1 MDFKSLRSD
10 KLKLT
15 QEEFAN
21 LYGISIQEVQEL
33 DKTGKPDMD
42 LIVKIATKSGLD
54 FNTILSYEKPRVKP
68 ISAKDTWEKT
78 NFTKKS
84 LSGYLNSALEQ
95 MDIPDDMQKNYID
108 DLEIGIMSKFVKPT
122 VAIVGRSD
130 TGKSTLINSLIG
142 AEKMPAKWTPT
153 TSTAVYVKHIK
164 DRPAFIHDE
173 AWIFKRECGNEKFW
187 NSKRLYDEKYC
198 EKWKVAGGDLSL
210 LETYSTRQGGGLKT
224 EAGSAVVFV
233 DAPILL
239 NCDIIDLPGYGTE
252 TASDDVITA
261 KTAAH
266 ADVLIY
272 LSLASGFLRIED
284 IEYLK
289 NNVRTLPVLEKKGEN
304 GLKPLANLFVV
315 ASHADSVD
323 NGNEISLANIL
334 KSGCERYMSTLS
346 DSYWKSRAEESGY
359 DYSPAVIQSR
369 FFTYTTDIPALCEK
383 FRNNLEAVLETI
395 PEIVDAQC
403 QEIKETGKVR
413 GAEGHHQKNVADHP
427 EDQGDPD
434 NIKFYKSRKEH
445 LEKGHNGDFHN
456 SSDAPKIDKD
466 KMLKKTNSKRV
477 FRNEIKGIGIAA
489 AIGIGVG
496 FTIGFAVSLAQ
507 TGVTPDSIK
516 YALVNGGKSGLS
528 SGIQSTIGYGI
539 GRTVGQLAS
548 QALTGV
554 FSNVGLE
561 ITENIAKMCNMGAV
575 GAITIGVFSTVQFVK
590 LVCKGESLKTAAIQV
605 GKQALF
611 SLSLLVVSI
620 TAQGIFGGPSGII
633 VSVGVGVIFV
643 TYTIA
648 DTVHQRNYSEKLRV
662 YMIEKCKPIFA

>member
-1 MDFKSLRSD
+1 MTVGYESTKNILRQILDTLKRPELYKSKGASIPRGLLMESAPGLGKSLLASVFIKESGRKSLVFR
-10 KLKLT
+10 KT
-15 QEEFAN
+15 SQENNFLDELRAAFSAAKEAAPSILLLEDLN
-21 LYGISIQEVQEL
+21 LYVESNSPYAPEWACLQACIDDAKSTDLFVIATTNDTKYMPPSLLRPGRFDYTLYL
-33 DKTGKPDMD
+33 DPPTGKTAEKIVSYYLRDKD
-42 LIVKIATKSGLD
+42 LAEDAERERIANKVAEGLAKDSEYTGARNDAVKLAWD
-54 FNTILSYEKPRVKP
+54 YEK
-68 ISAKDTWEKT
+68 
-78 NFTKKS
+78 
-84 LSGYLNSALEQ
+84 
-95 MDIPDDMQKNYID
+95 
-108 DLEIGIMSKFVKPT
+108 
-122 VAIVGRSD
+122 
-130 TGKSTLINSLIG
+130 
-142 AEKMPAKWTPT
+142 
-153 TSTAVYVKHIK
+153 
-164 DRPAFIHDE
+164 
-173 AWIFKRECGNEKFW
+173 
-187 NSKRLYDEKYC
+187 
-198 EKWKVAGGDLSL
+198 
-210 LETYSTRQGGGLKT
+210 
-224 EAGSAVVFV
+224 
-233 DAPILL
+233 
-239 NCDIIDLPGYGTE
+239 
-252 TASDDVITA
+252 
-261 KTAAH
+261 
-266 ADVLIY
+266 ADVEMGGRG
-272 LSLASGFLRIED
+272 S
-284 IEYLK
+284 
-289 NNVRTLPVLEKKGEN
+289 
-304 GLKPLANLFVV
+304 
-315 ASHADSVD
+315 
-323 NGNEISLANIL
+323 
-334 KSGCERYMSTLS
+334 S
-346 DSYWKSRAEESGY
+346 DW
-359 DYSPAVIQSR
+359 D
-369 FFTYTTDIPALCEK
+369 
-383 FRNNLEAVLETI
+383 
-395 PEIVDAQC
+395 DAQC

-516 YALVNGGKSGLS
+516 YALINGGKSGLS

-633 VSVGVGVIFV
+633 VSVGVGIIFV